1 MSIDPELIDAKN
13 AVEAKRAQLMH
24 STKYALGEAKRR
36 LAPDLLAEQAWE
48 KVKRKSGDAVHDAYL
63 EAKAKPW
70 LVGGIAAAI
79 GLFLAR
85 KPVGEMAVKAYQA
98 ARGEEEDG
106 GDAPAPSPPEAPAA
120 KPPPRRTRRTA
131 TKAPSVAEFQEASR
145 PIEEKKKPAP
155 KAAKTKA
162 DKPRRTKKTEDV

>member
-1 MSIDPELIDAKN
+1 MSVDPELIDAKN

-24 STKYALGEAKRR
+24 SVKYTVGEAKRR

-48 KVKRKSGDAVHDAYL
+48 KVKRKSSDTAHSAYL

-85 KPVGEMAVKAYQA
+85 KPVGEMAVKAYQS
-98 ARGEEEDG
+98 ARGEEE
-106 GDAPAPSPPEAPAA
+106 APAAATLGETPGA
-120 KPPPRRTRRTA
+120 KPPPRRKRRSPA
-131 TKAPSVAEFQEASR
+131 KAPSIAEFQEATK
-145 PIEEKKKPAP
+145 PIEDKKKPEKKAP
-155 KAAKTKA
+155 KATKGRSK
-162 DKPRRTKKTEDV
+162 DKKTEDV